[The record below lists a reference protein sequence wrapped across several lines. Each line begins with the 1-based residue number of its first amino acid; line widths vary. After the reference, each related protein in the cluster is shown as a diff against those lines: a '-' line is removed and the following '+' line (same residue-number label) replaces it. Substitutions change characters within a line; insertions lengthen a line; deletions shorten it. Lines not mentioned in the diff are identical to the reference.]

1 MTDQNTISLLQKL
14 GLTFYGAK
22 AYATLTTKGT
32 TTPSILAE
40 EAEIPPSRIY
50 EVIKRLEEQKWVT
63 VEKGR
68 PQRITPRCP
77 REVMNERRSLLNS
90 DIDKL
95 ANEFTMNLEKR
106 VQNETPKVSI
116 IRGIENITV
125 KTIEMMGRSKREIFS
140 FGSLYFPEDI
150 ERIKEQVLCARRR
163 NITIRILTDRSIRLK
178 DGELNLLEEF
188 SQVTSD
194 IQVAPLPYTRIL
206 TIDDKE
212 MLMVFSL
219 SEDGMPQIENI
230 IAIWIVNE
238 SIASYINSTF
248 RMDWEK
254 YKTLKEKAMYRKFK
268 KPQISES
275 N

>member
-1 MTDQNTISLLQKL
+1 MVRFMTDQNTISLLQKL

-22 AYATLTTKGT
+22 AYATLTTMGT
-32 TTPSILAE
+32 TTPSKLAT

-68 PQRITPRCP
+68 PQLVTPRCP
-77 REVMNERRSLLNS
+77 QEVMSERRSILNS
-90 DIDKL
+90 KIDKL
-95 ANEFTMNLEKR
+95 TNEFTMNLEKR
-106 VQNETPKVSI
+106 VQSETPVVSI
-116 IRGIENITV
+116 IRGLENITL
-125 KTIEMMGRSKREIFS
+125 KTIEMMNRAKKEIFS

-150 ERIKEQVLCARRR
+150 EQIKEQVLNARRR
-163 NITIRILTDRSIRLK
+163 NVTIRILTDRSIAFK
-178 DGELNLLEEF
+178 NGELNLLEEF
-188 SQVTSD
+188 LQVTSD

-219 SEDGMPQIENI
+219 SESGMPKQENT

-238 SIASYINSTF
+238 SIASYLNSTF

-254 YKTLKEKAMYRKFK
+254 YKSLRKK
-268 KPQISES
+268 VQKG
-275 N
+275 